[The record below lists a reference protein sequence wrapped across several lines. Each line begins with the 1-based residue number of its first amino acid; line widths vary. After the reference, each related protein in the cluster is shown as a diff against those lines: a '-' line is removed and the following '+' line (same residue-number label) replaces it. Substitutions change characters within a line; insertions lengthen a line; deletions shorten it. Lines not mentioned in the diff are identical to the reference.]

1 MDATFRILQH
11 IEKTQFQDLPEAV
24 VENTKRFILDS
35 IGVAL
40 AGCNAPGCREVV
52 DLVKEWGGK
61 PEATIMS
68 YGGKV
73 PSPSAAMVNS
83 MMMHALDFDD
93 TLDESALHAHVSVL
107 PAALAA
113 AESSGNISGADLINA
128 VALGVDMVCRLGL
141 STRRPL
147 AWIRTATCGTFGA
160 AVAAGKVMGLDREKL
175 SHALGI
181 AYSKTAGNA
190 QCLIDG
196 GLVKRMQPAF
206 SAQSGVL
213 SAFLAKKGIT
223 GAKDFLEG
231 QYGFFN
237 LYESGDYNK
246 EKLAEGLGK
255 EYQGTRLSIKP
266 YPSCRMTHASIDAAL
281 AVKSDY
287 TIEPAS
293 IEEIVVH
300 VSKMAQ
306 EMVGQPFAIRENPQV
321 DAQFSI
327 PYTVATAI
335 LGGDVRLE
343 DFEKAS
349 IGGASVLDL
358 AKKVRVIADPALPAR
373 DMDGARVIVQA
384 RSGTYEMTTTTMKGS
399 PGNPLSNEECIGKF
413 LKCVDYGRLDG
424 LKKKAPSI
432 IERVLHLEALG
443 NIEGLTT
450 LLS

>member
-1 MDATFRILQH
+1 VDTLSKILQH
-11 IEKTQFQDLPEAV
+11 ITETQFHDLPGAV
-24 VENTKRFILDS
+24 VDNTKRFILDS

-40 AGCNAPGCREVV
+40 AGANAPGCREVV
-52 DLVKEWGGK
+52 DLVREWGGK
-61 PEATIMS
+61 PESTIMS

-73 PSPSAAMVNS
+73 PSPWAAMVNS
-83 MMMHALDFDD
+83 TMMHALDFDD

-113 AESSGNISGADLINA
+113 AESKGNVSGADLINA
-128 VALGVDMVCRLGL
+128 VAIGVDMVCRLGL

-147 AWIRTATCGTFGA
+147 SWIRTATCGAFGA
-160 AVAAGKVMGLDREKL
+160 AVAAGKVIGLDRERL

-181 AYSKTAGNA
+181 VYSQTAGNA

-206 SAQSGVL
+206 SAKSGVL
-213 SAFLAKKGIT
+213 SAFLAKRGIT

-237 LYESGDYNK
+237 LYESGDYDR
-246 EKLAEGLGK
+246 EILAKDLGK
-255 EYQGTRLSIKP
+255 RYEGMRLSIKP

-281 AVKSDY
+281 AAKNDLD
-287 TIEPAS
+287 IDPAY

-335 LGGDVRLE
+335 LRGDVFLD
-343 DFEKAS
+343 DFEEKA
-349 IGGASVLDL
+349 IRDVRVAEL
-358 AKKVRVIADPALPAR
+358 AKKVKVVVDPALQGRNMNSANLFIR
-373 DMDGARVIVQA
+373 YKGNIYNKKID
-384 RSGTYEMTTTTMKGS
+384 TMKGN
-399 PGNPLSNEECIGKF
+399 PRNPLSLDECIGKF
-413 LKCVDYGRLDG
+413 LKCVGYSRLES
-424 LKKKAPSI
+424 LKDKTPSI
-432 IERVLHLEALG
+432 IEQVLHLEALG

-450 LLS
+450 LLA

>member
-24 VENTKRFILDS
+24 VDNTKRFILDS

-147 AWIRTATCGTFGA
+147 AWIRTATCGAFGA

-213 SAFLAKKGIT
+213 SAFLAQKGIT

-373 DMDGARVIVQA
+373 DMDRARVIVQA

>member
-24 VENTKRFILDS
+24 VDNTKRFILDS

-113 AESSGNISGADLINA
+113 AESSCNISGADLINA

-147 AWIRTATCGTFGA
+147 AWIRTATCGAFGA

-213 SAFLAKKGIT
+213 SAFLAQKGIT

-373 DMDGARVIVQA
+373 DMDRARVIVQA

>member
-1 MDATFRILQH
+1 MDATSRILQH
-11 IEKTQFQDLPEAV
+11 IEKTRFQDLPEAV

-52 DLVKEWGGK
+52 DLIKEWGGK
-61 PEATIMS
+61 PEAIIMS

-113 AESSGNISGADLINA
+113 AESAGNISGACLINA

-141 STRRPL
+141 STKRPL
-147 AWIRTATCGTFGA
+147 SWIRTATCGAFGA
-160 AVAAGKVMGLDREKL
+160 AVAAGKVMGLNRERL

-181 AYSKTAGNA
+181 VYSQTAGNA
-190 QCLIDG
+190 QCLVDG

-206 SAQSGVL
+206 SAKSGVL
-213 SAFLAKKGIT
+213 SAFLAQKGIT
-223 GAKDFLEG
+223 GARHFLEG

-237 LYESGDYNK
+237 LYESGDYDRERLLEN
-246 EKLAEGLGK
+246 LGK
-255 EYQGTRLSIKP
+255 GYGGMGLSIKP

-281 AVKSDY
+281 AGKNDHK
-287 TIEPAS
+287 IDAGS

-300 VSKMAQ
+300 VSKMAR
-306 EMVGQPFAIRENPQV
+306 EMVGQPFKIRENPQV

-327 PYTVATAI
+327 PYTVAAAF
-335 LGGDVRLE
+335 LRGDVRLE
-343 DFEKAS
+343 DFEHGS
-349 IGGASVLDL
+349 IGNDSVLDL

-373 DMDGARVIVQA
+373 DMDRARVIVQT

>member
-1 MDATFRILQH
+1 MDATSRILQH
-11 IEKTQFQDLPEAV
+11 IEKTRFQDLPEAV

-52 DLVKEWGGK
+52 DLIKEWGGK

-113 AESSGNISGADLINA
+113 AESSGNISGADLISA

-147 AWIRTATCGTFGA
+147 SWIRTATCGTFGA

-181 AYSKTAGNA
+181 AYSKTSGNA

-213 SAFLAKKGIT
+213 SAFLAQSGIT
-223 GAKDFLEG
+223 GARDFLEG

-237 LYESGDYNK
+237 LYESGDYNQ
-246 EKLAEGLGK
+246 EKLVEGLGK
-255 EYQGTRLSIKP
+255 EYEGMRLSIKP

-281 AVKSDY
+281 AAKNGY
-287 TIEPAS
+287 NIQPAS
-293 IEEIVVH
+293 IEEIVVY

-306 EMVGQPFAIRENPQV
+306 EMVGQPFAIRDNPQV

-373 DMDGARVIVQA
+373 DMDRARVIVQA

-399 PGNPLSNEECIGKF
+399 PGNPLNNEECIGKF
-413 LKCVDYGRLDG
+413 LKCVDYGRFDG

>member
-1 MDATFRILQH
+1 MDATSRILQH
-11 IEKTQFQDLPEAV
+11 ITETQFHDLPEAV
-24 VENTKRFILDS
+24 VDNTKRFILDS

-52 DLVKEWGGK
+52 DLIKEWGGK
-61 PEATIMS
+61 PEATIIS

-147 AWIRTATCGTFGA
+147 SWIRTATCGTFGA

-175 SHALGI
+175 SNALGI

-213 SAFLAKKGIT
+213 SAFLAQSGIT
-223 GAKDFLEG
+223 GARDFLEG

-237 LYESGDYNK
+237 LYESGDYNQ
-246 EKLAEGLGK
+246 EKLVEGLGK
-255 EYQGTRLSIKP
+255 EYEGMRLSIKP

-281 AVKSDY
+281 AAKNDY
-287 TIEPAS
+287 NIQPAS
-293 IEEIVVH
+293 IEEIVVY

-358 AKKVRVIADPALPAR
+358 AKKVRVIVDPGLPAR
-373 DMDGARVIVQA
+373 DMNRSHVSVRT
-384 RSGTYEMTTTTMKGS
+384 RSGTYEKTIITMKGS
-399 PGNPLSNEECIGKF
+399 PSNPLSVEECIAKF
-413 LKCVDYGRLDG
+413 LKCVDYGRLEN
-424 LKKKAPSI
+424 LKEKASSI
-432 IERVLHLEALG
+432 IEQVLHLETLE
-443 NIEGLTT
+443 NIGGLTT
-450 LLS
+450 LLA

>member
-1 MDATFRILQH
+1 MDATSRILQH
-11 IEKTQFQDLPEAV
+11 IEKTRFQDLPEAV

-52 DLVKEWGGK
+52 DLIKEWGGK
-61 PEATIMS
+61 PEAIIMS

-113 AESSGNISGADLINA
+113 AESSGNISGADLISA

-147 AWIRTATCGTFGA
+147 SWIRTATCGTLGA

-213 SAFLAKKGIT
+213 SAFLAQSGIT
-223 GAKDFLEG
+223 GARDFLEG

-237 LYESGDYNK
+237 LYESGDYNQ
-246 EKLAEGLGK
+246 EKLVEGLGK
-255 EYQGTRLSIKP
+255 EYEGMRLSIKP

-281 AVKSDY
+281 AAKNGY
-287 TIEPAS
+287 NIQPAS
-293 IEEIVVH
+293 IEEIVVY

-306 EMVGQPFAIRENPQV
+306 EMVGQPFAIRDNPQV

-358 AKKVRVIADPALPAR
+358 AKKVRVIADPALPSR
-373 DMDGARVIVQA
+373 DMDRARVIVQA